1 MDKCKPHIDT
11 IDKKRTS
18 FAQELMKDEEERRH
32 MKEKLE
38 SDKNDEDFKQQVDD
52 MIEEINK
59 LDVANTSFKDEGN
72 IHKDRPRETITEELL
87 FYFIAHWA

>member
-52 MIEEINK
+52 MIEERFGKIFDWVFLN
-59 LDVANTSFKDEGN
+59 LSFLN
-72 IHKDRPRETITEELL
+72 L
-87 FYFIAHWA
+87 FLFALKRRGEHESRRVSME